1 MFKYLIL
8 FNLVVTD
15 PPARTNG
22 FVFVRIQGGF
32 HEIRNSVR
40 TKKIQIILILDSV
53 TLLMG
58 FNYGDILDS

>member
-1 MFKYLIL
+1 ML
-8 FNLVVTD
+8 FVDLVVTD

-40 TKKIQIILILDSV
+40 TRRFLTLLSSV
-53 TLLMG
+53 TLLIT
-58 FNYGDILDS
+58 FNFGHFFRSLTL